1 MWRVCGVGVA
11 WAIFAYATGGSARA
25 DVFLLTT
32 GGRVEG
38 TLANPDETPREKYVI
53 QTAGGQVTLARSQV
67 EQWLRPRPAEV
78 QYERIHATY
87 PDTPEGQWKLA
98 TWCQEQGLISQRKTH
113 LERVVELDPEHAEAR
128 RALGYNKVNGRW
140 ITQEDLMKSRGFL
153 RYRGRWLLPQEVE
166 VLQNKERVEKA
177 EKEWAQKLDR
187 WHNNLGT
194 DRDSVARDAI
204 HALADPAAAKPLAQ
218 LLKRDAPDK
227 VRLLYVDAL
236 ARIGTPEALQAL
248 AVCSL
253 NDGSEEV
260 RLSCVDLLGKTKS
273 HEVVGYYVGQLKS
286 KDNRIVNRAAVGL
299 ARMGDR
305 SAVLPLIEA
314 LWTTHKFKIVTG
326 TGSSNGISTT
336 FNSSGGGG
344 LSMGGGPKIVK
355 QDLQNQNVLDALV
368 MLTGANYGFD
378 MRTWKSWF
386 AAQKQRGTVDARR
399 N

>member
-1 MWRVCGVGVA
+1 
-11 WAIFAYATGGSARA
+11 
-25 DVFLLTT
+25 VFLLTS
-32 GGRVEG
+32 GGRIEG
-38 TLANPDETPREKYVI
+38 TLANPDESPREKYVI

-98 TWCQEQGLISQRKTH
+98 TWCQEQGLLAQRKTH
-113 LERVVELDPEHAEAR
+113 LERVVALDPEHAEAR

-194 DRDSVARDAI
+194 ERDGVAREAI
-204 HALADPAAAKPLAQ
+204 HALADPAAVKPLAQ

-236 ARIGTPEALQAL
+236 ARIATPEALQAL

-253 NDGSEEV
+253 YDSSEEV

-273 HEVVGYYVGQLKS
+273 HEVVGYYVGQLKN

-326 TGSSNGISTT
+326 TGSSNGISST
-336 FNSSGGGG
+336 FSSTGGGG
-344 LSMGGGPKIVK
+344 MSMGGGPKIVK
-355 QDLQNQNVLDALV
+355 QDLQNPAVLDALV
-368 MLTGANYGFD
+368 MLTGANYQFD
-378 MRTWKSWF
+378 VRVWKSWF